1 MSAVQVTAL
10 PGRLPGQASVEVD
23 RTGGRDQ
30 DIMKL
35 KYIYMKKIRLTKTI
49 MTIGLVLTMT
59 PTVDAEKPVI
69 NHLGGNNTLVRVAG
83 GDRYLMLPVEESKED
98 ARINVLVDGNIAE
111 TINVRLAES
120 KTDFLVPFNLAP
132 YKGKDVILD
141 VLSGPQGRESVRD
154 YSNNVCWSAMTVVD
168 TPDMK
173 DMELKYR
180 PVYHHAPLWGW
191 MNDPNGMFYKDG
203 VWNLYYQ
210 YNPYGSKWQNM
221 TWGHSTTSD
230 LVHWH
235 HEPLAIIPDGLGM
248 IFSGSSVVD
257 YDNTAGFG
265 KDEVIAIY
273 TSAGT
278 RQMQSLAHSS
288 DNGMTFIK
296 YPGNPII
303 TLDTEARDPNMFWN
317 KETSEWNLVLAHALD
332 HEMLFFTSPDLKNW
346 TLKSSFGK
354 GLGAQDGVWECPD
367 LFQLPVEGTDEKK
380 WVLICNINPGGPFG
394 GSGIQYFTGDW
405 DGSIFTVDTDT
416 EGNVPTKW
424 LDFGKDN
431 YALVSWS
438 DAPDGRRVA
447 IGWMSNW
454 QYAADVPTVQF
465 RSANTLPRDMGLF
478 RGDDGQIYA
487 SSAPSPELL
496 SLRDRL
502 AVSKSGVRISSCP
515 ASFQIPSAD
524 SGVCEILFDIE
535 ANNSNP
541 VTIILA
547 GKSGDKVE
555 MEYDPAQ
562 HTLSFDRTR
571 SGLVDFND
579 NFPAVTVSPTFEKD
593 GKISL
598 RIFID
603 RSSIEVFGDNG
614 RFVQTNLVFPTEPYS
629 SLSFSCPKGKA
640 KVKNLKIYS
649 LKK

>member
-1 MSAVQVTAL
+1 MN
-10 PGRLPGQASVEVD
+10 
-23 RTGGRDQ
+23 
-30 DIMKL
+30 
-35 KYIYMKKIRLTKTI
+35 KIRMTKTI
-49 MTIGLVLTMT
+49 MTVALALTMA
-59 PTVDAEKPVI
+59 PSVEAEKPVI
-69 NHLGGNNTLVRVAG
+69 NHLGGNNTLVRVSG

-154 YSNNVCWSAMTVVD
+154 YSSNVCWSAMTVVD
-168 TPDMK
+168 SPDMK
-173 DMELKYR
+173 DTELKYR

-221 TWGHSTTSD
+221 TWGHSTSTD
-230 LVHWH
+230 LVHWN

-257 YDNTAGFG
+257 HDNTAGFG
-265 KDEVIAIY
+265 KDEVVAIY

-278 RQMQSLAHSS
+278 RQMQSLAHSG
-288 DNGMTFIK
+288 DNGMTFTK

-303 TLDTEARDPNMFWN
+303 TLDSEARDPNMFWN
-317 KETSEWNLVLAHALD
+317 EETSEWNLVLAHALD
-332 HEMLFFTSPDLKNW
+332 HEMLFFTSPDLIHW
-346 TLKSSFGK
+346 TLQSSFGK

-367 LFQLPVEGTDEKK
+367 LFRLPVEGTDDEK

-394 GSGIQYFTGDW
+394 GSGIQYFTGEW
-405 DGSIFTVDTDT
+405 DGRKFTVDTDAD
-416 EGNVPTKW
+416 GNVPVKW
-424 LDFGKDN
+424 LDYGKDN

-478 RGDDGQIYA
+478 RGDDGRVYA

-502 AVSKSGVRISSCP
+502 TVSKSGARISSRP
-515 ASFQIPSAD
+515 TTFQLPSAE
-524 SGVCEILFDIE
+524 SGVCEILCDIE

-541 VTIILA
+541 VKITLA
-547 GKSGDKVE
+547 GKSGDRVD
-555 MEYDPAQ
+555 MEYDPEK
-562 HTLSFDRTR
+562 HILSFDRTR

-579 NFPAVTVSPTFEKD
+579 NFQAVTVSPTFESD

-598 RIFID
+598 RIYID

-629 SLSFSCPKGKA
+629 SISFSTAKGKA
-640 KVKNLKIYS
+640 RVKNLKIYS
-649 LKK
+649 LK